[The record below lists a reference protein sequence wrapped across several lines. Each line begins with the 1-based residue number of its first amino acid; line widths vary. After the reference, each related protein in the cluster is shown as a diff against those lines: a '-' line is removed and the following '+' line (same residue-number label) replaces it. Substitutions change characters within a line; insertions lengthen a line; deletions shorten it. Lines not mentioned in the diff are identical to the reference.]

1 MEQAAMRRD
10 DAMQPERVLPLL
22 QMVSDLVERRCDR
35 FLGARYNLTTPQYL
49 LLLAAHNRG
58 ETTLGTLS
66 TFLHCSRGNIT
77 GIVDRLER
85 DGWLVRERST
95 DDRRV
100 IKVNLTEKGK
110 TVTTIREELARELS
124 GMAAVWTA
132 QERDQLTGILN
143 RMYDELKD

>member
-1 MEQAAMRRD
+1 MEQAAMRHD
-10 DAMQPERVLPLL
+10 DSVQPERVLPLL

-35 FLGARYNLTTPQYL
+35 FLGAKYNLTTPQYL

-95 DDRRV
+95 EDRRV
-100 IKVNLTEKGK
+100 IKVQLTEKGRG
-110 TVTTIREELARELS
+110 VTNIREELASELS
-124 GMAAVWTA
+124 DMAKVWTA
-132 QERDQLTGILN
+132 DERDQLTFILN
-143 RMYDELKD
+143 RMYEELRD